1 MAKTVVFLAAFVGLS
16 LLDCFVHVG
25 VVASGGMKTSRWTGR
40 EETAAS
46 SPELFQNC
54 RSKVLSLLVLS
65 CLVLYFVC
73 LSVVFV
79 TATAF
84 SSYCLFTSFYY
95 LKKSN

>member
-46 SPELFQNC
+46 SPEFPNC
-54 RSKVLSLLVLS
+54 RSKVLSLLVLP

-73 LSVVFV
+73 L
-79 TATAF
+79 
-84 SSYCLFTSFYY
+84 LF
-95 LKKSN
+95 L